1 MEILLNKMGQVYM
14 GQILQFLG
22 FLCWLSGDCLLCL
35 SVIIFEFDAG
45 MSRPVAESINMN
57 SIHNGLKKTQLE

>member
-1 MEILLNKMGQVYM
+1 M

-35 SVIIFEFDAG
+35 SVIICFANVSQYD
-45 MSRPVAESINMN
+45 
-57 SIHNGLKKTQLE
+57 HKK

>member
-1 MEILLNKMGQVYM
+1 
-14 GQILQFLG
+14 
-22 FLCWLSGDCLLCL
+22 
-35 SVIIFEFDAG
+35 